1 MMPITLYGSPMSL
14 YTARVRSYF
23 IKAGLSFREVAPVSR
38 HYEEVI
44 LPKAGGRRSMPTVE
58 LEDGSVI
65 RDSVAIIDY
74 FEARNNFAFSPRTTC
89 QQLIS
94 LLFDLIGAEGM
105 YRPAMHYRWRYN
117 ENKKLVTHHFEEITP
132 LNASYQFTVV
142 GRFERML
149 KACDDLGVPQERIAL
164 VESLYL
170 RLLRELDAHFK
181 QTPYLLGGKPSI
193 GDFGFAAPM
202 SAHLG
207 RDIVPLSLLH
217 EHAPYVLR
225 WIERMQRPDPGFSAC
240 HQCSEEFL
248 QGDEI
253 PDTLISVLRHIALDF
268 MPETEAA
275 CRSINE
281 WLSNQ
286 EEELVGKEVERGIG
300 EASFSVEGNA
310 MIAGAQPF
318 RFYLLARLQTFF
330 SKSSEDD
337 RKKIQNLLAACDMA
351 ELLDHRLI
359 RDIGRDRNLEIWL

>member
-1 MMPITLYGSPMSL
+1 
-14 YTARVRSYF
+14 
-23 IKAGLSFREVAPVSR
+23 
-38 HYEEVI
+38 
-44 LPKAGGRRSMPTVE
+44 MPTVE

-74 FEARNNFAFSPRTTC
+74 FEARNNFAFSPKTAC
-89 QQLIS
+89 QQFIS

-117 ENKKLVTHHFEEITP
+117 ENKRLVTHHFEEITP
-132 LNASYQFTVV
+132 LDAPHHFTVA

-149 KACDDLGVPQERIAL
+149 KACNDLGVPQERIAL

-170 RLLRELDAHFK
+170 RLLKELDSHFRRS
-181 QTPYLLGGKPSI
+181 PYLLGGKPSI
-193 GDFGFAAPM
+193 GDFGFVAPM

-207 RDIVPLSLLH
+207 RDIAPLSLLH

-225 WIERMQRPDPGFSAC
+225 WIERMQRPDPGFSASHC
-240 HQCSEEFL
+240 GSEEFL
-248 QGDEI
+248 RGDEI

-275 CRSINE
+275 CASINE
-281 WLSNQ
+281 WLSKQ
-286 EEELVGKEVERGIG
+286 DEELAGKEVERGIG
-300 EASFSVEGNA
+300 EASFKVEENA

-318 RFYLLARLQTFF
+318 RFYLLERLQTFF
-330 SKSSEDD
+330 SKSSEKE
-337 RKKIQNLLAACDMA
+337 RGEIQNLLTACDMA

-359 RDIGRDRNLEIWL
+359 RGIGRDRNLEVWL